1 MNDIL
6 IFAGT
11 TEGRTLSE
19 GLAARGIPH
28 TVFVAT
34 EYGELMM
41 ADDPLAEVRRGR
53 LDEAEM
59 EEFFREA
66 GPDAKVYDA
75 THPFAVVVTENIRAA
90 CEKAGCRY
98 IRVLREDGE
107 GAAEGAG
114 IRYFA
119 SAPECAEALA
129 AEEGSVLLTTGSKE
143 LGVFAAVPGLAG
155 RLYARVLPSAES
167 IGLCAEAG
175 LEGKH
180 VIAMHG
186 PFSKELNKAIISQY
200 GIDILVTKETGKSGG
215 FPEKIEACR
224 EAGIKAFVIG
234 RPAEAG
240 GVTVAEALA
249 EFGAVPGGSAVFD
262 WSVDDGEDRP
272 ARIFLIGIGPGSP
285 DLLTGEARKHIEEA
299 EILFGAPRMLE
310 PFPGKTS
317 YPYYKA
323 ADVLPVIYDS
333 DASCFAVLF
342 SGDSGF
348 FSGAVKMK
356 KALDDALSASS
367 KDYSVEII
375 PGISSLSYFASRL
388 GADYSDAA
396 LMSIHGSK
404 DPGRAA
410 DALLAELRRRGK
422 VFTLLSGRED
432 AVMLAEKLRDFGPKD
447 ASMFLGRDL
456 SYPGE
461 NVFMADTKT
470 GRIIPDDAGFSYLS
484 ELPPASYVAYLCA
497 PAETGRPVF
506 PVLPDDSF
514 ERGKVP
520 MTKEAIRHL
529 SIARL
534 GLAENSVLYDIG
546 SGTGSIAVQAASI
559 RETIRVYAIE
569 KKAEALDLIRLNA
582 SKHRLPNVIPV
593 DGEAPEA
600 LTGLEKPTHAFIG
613 GSGGNLR
620 EILEVLR
627 SKNPA
632 VRVVLNA
639 VSLETIAEM
648 TAVVKEFPV
657 KDLTIEQVQVSRS
670 RELGSYHLMTADNPV
685 MICSFTF
692 DPEENK

>member
-1 MNDIL
+1 
-6 IFAGT
+6 
-11 TEGRTLSE
+11 
-19 GLAARGIPH
+19 
-28 TVFVAT
+28 
-34 EYGELMM
+34 
-41 ADDPLAEVRRGR
+41 RRGR

-59 EEFFREA
+59 EKLFREA

-143 LGVFAAVPGLAG
+143 LGVFAAVPRLAG

-240 GVTVAEALA
+240 GVTVEEALA
-249 EFGAVPGGSAVFD
+249 EFGTVPGGSAVFD
-262 WSVDDGEDRP
+262 WSFDDGEDRP
-272 ARIFLIGIGPGSP
+272 SRIFLIGIGPGSA

-299 EILFGAPRMLE
+299 EIIFGAPRMLE

-410 DALLAELRRRGK
+410 DALLAELRKRGK

-456 SYPGE
+456 SYPRRERVHGRYE
-461 NVFMADTKT
+461 DRQDHPRRRRFLIPQRASLRVLCRVSLRSGRDREAGIPRSSGRLLRT
-470 GRIIPDDAGFSYLS
+470 GKSPDDQRSH
-484 ELPPASYVAYLCA
+484 PPSQHRKARA
-497 PAETGRPVF
+497 
-506 PVLPDDSF
+506 
-514 ERGKVP
+514 RG
-520 MTKEAIRHL
+520 
-529 SIARL
+529 
-534 GLAENSVLYDIG
+534 
-546 SGTGSIAVQAASI
+546 
-559 RETIRVYAIE
+559 
-569 KKAEALDLIRLNA
+569 
-582 SKHRLPNVIPV
+582 
-593 DGEAPEA
+593 
-600 LTGLEKPTHAFIG
+600 
-613 GSGGNLR
+613 
-620 EILEVLR
+620 
-627 SKNPA
+627 
-632 VRVVLNA
+632 
-639 VSLETIAEM
+639 
-648 TAVVKEFPV
+648 
-657 KDLTIEQVQVSRS
+657 
-670 RELGSYHLMTADNPV
+670 ELGALRYRERHGLDRGPGGINPRDHPR
-685 MICSFTF
+685 ICDREKGRSA
-692 DPEENK
+692 